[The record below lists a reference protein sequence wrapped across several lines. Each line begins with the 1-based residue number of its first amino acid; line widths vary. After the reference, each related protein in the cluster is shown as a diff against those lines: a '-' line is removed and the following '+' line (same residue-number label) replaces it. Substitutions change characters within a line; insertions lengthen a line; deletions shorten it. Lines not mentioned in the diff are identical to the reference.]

1 MLSYFEAKVN
11 CFKAGGLQ
19 KYYKEWQALTSDPEI
34 LQMISGQPIEFSHIP
49 YQKGVPKEKTICNL
63 QEKQIISMEIEKLLS
78 KGVIIP
84 TLREEG
90 EYTSPIFTRPK
101 KDGTSRVILN
111 LKHLNEH
118 VLYRHFKMESLCTV
132 LHVVKPGCYM
142 ASIDLK
148 DAYYS
153 VPIATE
159 YQKYLKFQWQGQ
171 LCKYV
176 CFPNGLAFCPRKF
189 TKLLKPVFSHLRQL
203 GHLSASHID
212 DSYLQGDDYADC
224 EKNVMDTI
232 KMFDSLGFTIHP
244 EKSCFAP

>member
-1 MLSYFEAKVN
+1 MTINSACTDREFSQVNILSYFEAKVT

-63 QEKQIISMEIEKLLS
+63 QEKQIISMEIDKLLS

-84 TLREEG
+84 TCHEEG
-90 EYTSPIFTRPK
+90 EYISPIFTRPK
-101 KDGTSRVILN
+101 KDGTSRIILN
-111 LKHLNEH
+111 LKCLNEH

-132 LHVVKPGCYM
+132 LHMVKPGCYM

-159 YQKYLKFQWQGQ
+159 YQKYLIAFIHFLLLALSPKCYRRSRRKRPQG
-171 LCKYV
+171 Y
-176 CFPNGLAFCPRKF
+176 
-189 TKLLKPVFSHLRQL
+189 
-203 GHLSASHID
+203 
-212 DSYLQGDDYADC
+212 
-224 EKNVMDTI
+224 
-232 KMFDSLGFTIHP
+232 
-244 EKSCFAP
+244 